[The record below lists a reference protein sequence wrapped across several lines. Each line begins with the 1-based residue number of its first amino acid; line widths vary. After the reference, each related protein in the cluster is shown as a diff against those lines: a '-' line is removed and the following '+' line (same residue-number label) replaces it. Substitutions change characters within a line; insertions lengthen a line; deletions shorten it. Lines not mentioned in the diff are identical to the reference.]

1 MPHLTLKIPKQ
12 AYRVVIDNVLVKRRV
27 LNVFDRVSENKD
39 MMGYCHRYPYCEY
52 PGFVYRQISTRI
64 VSVDK

>member
-39 MMGYCHRYPYCEY
+39 MMRYCHWYPYCEY

-64 VSVDK
+64 VSVDN

>member
-12 AYRVVIDNVLVKRRV
+12 AYRVVIDNILVKRRV

-39 MMGYCHRYPYCEY
+39 MMGYCHWYSYCEY

>member
-39 MMGYCHRYPYCEY
+39 MMGYCHWYLYCKY
-52 PGFVYRQISTRI
+52 PGFVYLQISTRI

>member
-27 LNVFDRVSENKD
+27 LNAFDRVSENKD
-39 MMGYCHRYPYCEY
+39 MMGYCHWYPNCEY

>member
-39 MMGYCHRYPYCEY
+39 MMEYCHWYPYCEY

>member
-39 MMGYCHRYPYCEY
+39 MMGYCHWYPYCEY
-52 PGFVYRQISTRI
+52 LGFVYRQISTRI

>member
-12 AYRVVIDNVLVKRRV
+12 AYRVVFDNVLVKRRV

-39 MMGYCHRYPYCEY
+39 MMGYCHWYPYCKY

>member
-12 AYRVVIDNVLVKRRV
+12 AYRVVFDNVLVKRRV

-39 MMGYCHRYPYCEY
+39 MMGYCHWYPNSEY

>member
-1 MPHLTLKIPKQ
+1 MPHLTLKIHKQ
-12 AYRVVIDNVLVKRRV
+12 AHRVVIDNVLVKRRV

-39 MMGYCHRYPYCEY
+39 MIGYCHWYPYCEY